1 MFAVRWSVSIY
12 VTAAIILF
20 TLAFLDFSAGS
31 YFGIFMLDVHA
42 ECGFRLM
49 LYLTDARVFVPFGSL
64 WISQWVHTSLAVYI
78 GISYVCQMCSGFYL
92 VDRTCL
98 YCGFRLIWFLLAV
111 NWLNDMI
118 ICNALYRYRFKSI
131 CDCFFVFSFQK
142 TGQSIYW
149 IHFLDFGIHLDVN
162 ILNVILI
169 SKDE

>member
-1 MFAVRWSVSIY
+1 M
-12 VTAAIILF
+12 TTAIILF

-49 LYLTDARVFVPFGSL
+49 LYLTDATVFVPFGSL
-64 WISQWVHTSLAVYI
+64 WISQWVHTWLCISELVMSVRCVLVSCGQNLSL
-78 GISYVCQMCSGFYL
+78 L
-92 VDRTCL
+92 
-98 YCGFRLIWFLLAV
+98 WFQINMVFAGS

-142 TGQSIYW
+142 TGKSIYW
-149 IHFLDFGIHLDVN
+149 IHFLDFGIHLNVN